1 MTDLDTR
8 AVVTGRSAERG
19 RTRRRFDPKH
29 RRSLVLTI
37 VLRRQMISGLTFG
50 AVK

>member
-29 RRSLVLTI
+29 RRSLVSKQW
-37 VLRRQMISGLTFG
+37 LRTPP
-50 AVK
+50 